1 MTAAASRLLARF
13 ATGTTCDA
21 VRAGRMD
28 SGSSYLK
35 APIPAVLVTRLPR
48 NRDLS
53 MEPTPTRSSPDA
65 RASRVSLGGTYLE
78 AQLMMQRI
86 LPPLAA
92 LAVCAFAS
100 SAQAASNESSGP
112 MRMERMQDLAV
123 DHQALLDARLA
134 GLKAGLKL
142 TNDQEKLWPP
152 FEAAVRDAAKLR
164 MEQMK
169 SMIERMQK
177 MRDMMEGSPGLAVSP
192 VDRLATLGQRL
203 SERGAAITK
212 VAEAAKPLYAS
223 LDDSQKRLFVIL
235 SREMFMMG
243 RGHRGMEMMRSGMTG
258 QRPIGE
264 MRMMGG
270 HPDRME
276 PTGNSPDEEDDDSD
290 EE

>member
-1 MTAAASRLLARF
+1 
-13 ATGTTCDA
+13 
-21 VRAGRMD
+21 
-28 SGSSYLK
+28 
-35 APIPAVLVTRLPR
+35 
-48 NRDLS
+48 
-53 MEPTPTRSSPDA
+53 
-65 RASRVSLGGTYLE
+65 
-78 AQLMMQRI
+78 
-86 LPPLAA
+86 
-92 LAVCAFAS
+92 
-100 SAQAASNESSGP
+100 
-112 MRMERMQDLAV
+112 MERMQNWAV

-152 FEAAVRDAAKLR
+152 FETAVGDAAKLR
-164 MEQMK
+164 MEQIK

-177 MRDMMEGSPGLAVSP
+177 MQDMMEGSPGPAVSP
-192 VDRLATLGQRL
+192 VDRLAALGQRL

-235 SREMFMMG
+235 GREMFMMG
-243 RGHRGMEMMRSGMTG
+243 RGHRGMEMMRSGIG
-258 QRPIGE
+258 KVGERPMGEGE

-276 PTGNSPDEEDDDSD
+276 PKGNSPDEEDDNSD

>member
-1 MTAAASRLLARF
+1 MMQRIL
-13 ATGTTCDA
+13 
-21 VRAGRMD
+21 
-28 SGSSYLK
+28 
-35 APIPAVLVTRLPR
+35 PPLV
-48 NRDLS
+48 
-53 MEPTPTRSSPDA
+53 
-65 RASRVSLGGTYLE
+65 
-78 AQLMMQRI
+78 MMQRI

-112 MRMERMQDLAV
+112 MRMERMQDWAV

-177 MRDMMEGSPGLAVSP
+177 MRDMMEGSPGPAVSP

-258 QRPIGE
+258 ERPIGE